1 MIEFRN
7 VCKVYNDRVR
17 TQALKDVN
25 IKIDKGE
32 FVFIVGSSGAGKSTF
47 LKLIMHEEVPTSGQV
62 VICGKDI
69 GKMKR
74 RQVPYLRRTMGIV
87 FQDFRLIDKM
97 NVFDNVA
104 FAMRV
109 IGADK
114 NSIKKR
120 VNYIL
125 DLVGLRAKA
134 KSRPCELS
142 GGEQQRVSLAR
153 ALVNNPAFIIAD
165 EPTGNID
172 PELSYDI
179 MNLLKEI
186 NKAGATVIVVT
197 HEQNLVSKF
206 NARVIEMK
214 HGEVVKDTGKL
225 DNDNF
230 YDDMNDYDDYD
241 NSDCLPDILNYSND
255 NNVVKYN
262 DNLEQTT
269 QDFNVGLD
277 NDYTS
282 DYFGDYDNYDNYEDN
297 EDDEDNKEDE
307 DLDIYSLNF

>member
-7 VCKVYNDRVR
+7 VCKVYGDKVH
-17 TQALKDVN
+17 TKALNDVN

-62 VICGKDI
+62 IICGRDI
-69 GKMKR
+69 SKMKR
-74 RQVPYLRRTMGIV
+74 SEVPYLRRTMGIV

-109 IGADK
+109 IGQDK
-114 NSIKKR
+114 HIIRKR

-125 DLVGLRAKA
+125 DLVGLRNRA

-179 MNLLKEI
+179 MNLLREI
-186 NKAGATVIVVT
+186 NKTGATVIVVT
-197 HEQNLVSKF
+197 HEQSLVSQF
-206 NARVIEMK
+206 DARVIEMK
-214 HGEVVKDTGKL
+214 HGEVVRDTGRTQ
-225 DNDNF
+225 
-230 YDDMNDYDDYD
+230 DDYVD
-241 NSDCLPDILNYSND
+241 GFDDLDRNDEYPLDILNYNND
-255 NNVVKYN
+255 DNVIRY
-262 DNLEQTT
+262 DEELEQ
-269 QDFNVGLD
+269 
-277 NDYTS
+277 S
-282 DYFGDYDNYDNYEDN
+282 N
-297 EDDEDNKEDE
+297 EDYAVGFDEDYVGEYLDSNADDDNGENGE
-307 DLDIYSLNF
+307 NLDIYSLNF